1 MQLFKGRSIF
11 DAIRTIDKIV
21 DYTKQK
27 RWSGSGFMTF
37 SIDFEKAFDTLDF
50 QFLNRTLH
58 KLNFRLP
65 LGLLWDP
72 KSP

>member
-1 MQLFKGRSIF
+1 MRLFKGRSIF

-50 QFLNRTLH
+50 
-58 KLNFRLP
+58 
-65 LGLLWDP
+65 
-72 KSP
+72 